1 MSCFCCIVGMFEML
15 RWNMNKKSCRNCLFR
30 SFSYRMWAIADEK
43 SKDGMSF
50 TKYILISKQNKADF
64 WGEIAANGG
73 KRYFHL
79 DENAS
84 SEKYMPY

>member
-1 MSCFCCIVGMFEML
+1 
-15 RWNMNKKSCRNCLFR
+15 
-30 SFSYRMWAIADEK
+30 MWAIAGEK

-64 WGEIAANGG
+64 WGEKAANGG

>member
-1 MSCFCCIVGMFEML
+1 
-15 RWNMNKKSCRNCLFR
+15 
-30 SFSYRMWAIADEK
+30 MWAIAGEK

-73 KRYFHL
+73 ERYFHL

-84 SEKYMPY
+84 SVKYMPY